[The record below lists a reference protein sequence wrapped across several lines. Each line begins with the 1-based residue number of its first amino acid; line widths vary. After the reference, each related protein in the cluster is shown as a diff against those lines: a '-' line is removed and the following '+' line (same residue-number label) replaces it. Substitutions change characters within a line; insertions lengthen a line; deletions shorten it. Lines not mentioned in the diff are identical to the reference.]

1 VQVARLGSSEAV
13 SSNEGSIVSVL
24 DSVHSQTVDLL
35 AQTRVL
41 GSRKASILRASQEL
55 AASTETLRDR
65 LKDLV
70 MRVKEEVCD

>member
-1 VQVARLGSSEAV
+1 M
-13 SSNEGSIVSVL
+13 
-24 DSVHSQTVDLL
+24 HSQTVDLL

-55 AASTETLRDR
+55 AASAETLRGR

-70 MRVKEEVCD
+70 MRVKEEVRD

>member
-35 AQTRVL
+35 AQSRVL

>member
-35 AQTRVL
+35 AQTHVL
-41 GSRKASILRASQEL
+41 GSRKASILGASQEL
-55 AASTETLRDR
+55 SASAETLRGR

-70 MRVKEEVCD
+70 MRVKEEGRD

>member
-55 AASTETLRDR
+55 AASAETLRGR

-70 MRVKEEVCD
+70 MRVKEEVRD